1 MTMKLAIAG
10 AGGRMG
16 RVLARIIDETPGCSV
31 AGGLEPKGSPPVGSA
46 MGLTGMTI
54 SDDPAALF
62 KRVDGVIDFTVPAA
76 TLSLVEFSARAG
88 IVHVIGTT
96 GIDA

>member
-31 AGGLEPKGSPPVGSA
+31 AGGLEPKGSPLVGSP
-46 MGLTGMTI
+46 MGATGITI
-54 SDDPAALF
+54 SDDPAGA
-62 KRVDGVIDFTVPAA
+62 V
-76 TLSLVEFSARAG
+76 
-88 IVHVIGTT
+88 
-96 GIDA
+96 